1 MATVGERDRA
11 RGSETREDPSI
22 ARLQAKAAK
31 RRERTQERASHG
43 KPPALEDEESMAD
56 IIDRENAAAYEAGRK
71 AGGASSSLPQPPAP
85 ARARSSSSSSSSSS
99 GGALRGPAVPGV
111 TLPMVIDIAIIT
123 ADEVVNQHRL
133 PIPSRLLAAFL
144 LFGTLGAIKGEGAR
158 PAKAFAWAIVI
169 ATFYGNSPGK
179 KPAALSALEAL
190 GGFLGGKY
198 GTNNASAAG
207 PSSSSSGATTG

>member
-11 RGSETREDPSI
+11 RGSEVREDPSI
-22 ARLQAKAAK
+22 SRLRAKAAK

-99 GGALRGPAVPGV
+99 GALRGPAVPGV

-198 GTNNASAAG
+198 GTNNASPSG